1 MTTASLWAFNQE
13 GTGKFIPE
21 WRASWGTANRSSLC
35 RPGSR
40 GSKFQEDPESSKLPK
55 EPILSPEANLRAS
68 FRTPI
73 FVGGK
78 QCHANVP
85 EEK

>member
-1 MTTASLWAFNQE
+1 MTRHPMGFQPKGHREVYS
-13 GTGKFIPE
+13 KE
-21 WRASWGTANRSSLC
+21 WRASWGTANRSNLC

-40 GSKFQEDPESSKLPK
+40 GSKFQEDPESAKLPK
-55 EPILSPEANLRAS
+55 SLFSVRRANLRAS